1 MAISDVDLKLLWGR
15 AAGFCSNP
23 SCKRDLTVILEQRA
37 SYNIGE
43 MAHIIAHSGR
53 GPRGQGQSGPV
64 TYENLILL
72 CPSCHTT
79 ADKDGHPPELLR
91 WRDDH
96 EKQIREAGASL
107 QFGDVSALKLEVT
120 RLLQENHRIWKS
132 FGPKSD
138 IASTDPAS
146 NASEIWQLRKFKTI
160 IPNNAK
166 IINMIQNNL
175 GLLSKGQYEAF
186 LAFKDHAVAFEQ
198 NQYGRLDYYPLFPIE
213 FEREFAS

>member
-1 MAISDVDLKLLWGR
+1 MTGPTLSLTHFRVAQEKTIGPLGK
-15 AAGFCSNP
+15 C
-23 SCKRDLTVILEQRA
+23 CKQRA

-79 ADKDGHPPELLR
+79 ADKDPIGHPPELLR
-91 WRDDH
+91 WKDDH

-120 RLLQENHRIWKS
+120 RLLQENHRIWKRRTEVRYCLHRSS
-132 FGPKSD
+132 F
-138 IASTDPAS
+138 
-146 NASEIWQLRKFKTI
+146 
-160 IPNNAK
+160 
-166 IINMIQNNL
+166 
-175 GLLSKGQYEAF
+175 
-186 LAFKDHAVAFEQ
+186 
-198 NQYGRLDYYPLFPIE
+198 
-213 FEREFAS
+213 